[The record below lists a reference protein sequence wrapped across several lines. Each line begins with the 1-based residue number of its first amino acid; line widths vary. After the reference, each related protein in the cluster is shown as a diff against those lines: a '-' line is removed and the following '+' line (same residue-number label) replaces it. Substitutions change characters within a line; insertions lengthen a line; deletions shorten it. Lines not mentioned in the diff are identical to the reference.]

1 MKKLSDY
8 KDEEALELWG
18 DLIEP
23 MTRILADDSV
33 QKSLNSGKAPFL
45 IAKDI
50 LAAHKEDT
58 VEILLR
64 IDPTPLDGV
73 NIIMRV
79 VSVVLEFMNTPELKG
94 FFKSAGQDK
103 TGSESTGSVT
113 ANIKVVEA

>member
-23 MTRILADDSV
+23 MTKILADDDV
-33 QKSLNSGKAPFL
+33 QKSLGSGKAPFL

-50 LAAHKEDT
+50 LSAHKEDA

-73 NIIMRV
+73 NIIVRV

-94 FFKSAGQDK
+94 FFKSAGQAK
-103 TGSESTGSVT
+103 TEAGSTGSAT
-113 ANIKVVEA
+113 ENIKAVEV

>member
-18 DLIEP
+18 DLLDP
-23 MTRILADDSV
+23 MTRILADDNV

-50 LAAHKEDT
+50 LAAHKEDA
-58 VEILLR
+58 VAILLR
-64 IDPTPLDGV
+64 IDPTPIDGV

-103 TGSESTGSVT
+103 TESESTGSAT